1 MARGADRFVGKK
13 AEAERCDPSPDT
25 GPDLRHCISKPLTA
39 RGLSDF
45 RPPNDGDRHSLDANR
60 R

>member
-13 AEAERCDPSPDT
+13 AEAERCDLSPDI
-25 GPDLRHCISKPLTA
+25 GPGLRHGISKPLTA
-39 RGLSDF
+39 RGLFDF